1 MVDNNKLIKYR
12 ELNNDT
18 QKTLANKLKVRKK
31 LVVEWETGITEI
43 DENNLN
49 KFIKLYNLEMKDL
62 IKKKSNV
69 LWYFLGVITSIFV
82 SIIINTIYTDLCVL
96 ITNIIC
102 LSIIF
107 IFVVN
112 IKDGINKEPAIAK
125 SLFNIKLDDKLS
137 KRLKLYLKE
146 SIVIGS
152 LYIILVNIFKVLELE
167 ILVINIYLLPIRS
180 VNDLVISGITYLL
193 ITFITFIIELGF
205 GEYIYKKGA

>member
-43 DENNLN
+43 DEDNLN

-62 IKKKSNV
+62 IKKKSNF

-96 ITNIIC
+96 ITNIIYH
-102 LSIIF
+102 SI
-107 IFVVN
+107 N
-112 IKDGINKEPAIAK
+112 TKSKEIKERG
-125 SLFNIKLDDKLS
+125 
-137 KRLKLYLKE
+137 
-146 SIVIGS
+146 
-152 LYIILVNIFKVLELE
+152 
-167 ILVINIYLLPIRS
+167 
-180 VNDLVISGITYLL
+180 
-193 ITFITFIIELGF
+193 
-205 GEYIYKKGA
+205 